1 MNNTEENTMLKLGE
15 NLKKFRLQRELTQ
28 EQLAGVLGVSA
39 QAVSRWESGTT
50 YPDITLLP
58 TIASYFETTL
68 DELMGMEDFKSE
80 EQLKELIAQLDENGS
95 KGLIYENILLL
106 RDAVKTYPTN
116 YQLQSKLVQQL
127 TFCQY
132 KNGRGLSEE
141 EQISINREA
150 AEIGNRILSRCTDGV
165 IINRT
170 TTQLCYIY
178 SRLGEKEKAIEYAM
192 KLPNIAGTNTLVLGD
207 LYEGEQKKTH
217 LKCAIKWYAAAFW
230 GALRNL
236 ADLEHKDETMST
248 AERIAILKKALAIFE
263 LVYDNGDYLDYSY
276 TVSTTHRNIADMAML
291 EGDYELA
298 LASLEKAAEFALMS
312 DTLPEKAQHTSLLVK
327 NLEYN
332 PLTTIKNYD
341 FTNCKVLYD
350 KMQMDRYD
358 AIRDDKR
365 FIAVLEEISYLNPEI
380 TC

>member
-1 MNNTEENTMLKLGE
+1 
-15 NLKKFRLQRELTQ
+15 
-28 EQLAGVLGVSA
+28 
-39 QAVSRWESGTT
+39 
-50 YPDITLLP
+50 
-58 TIASYFETTL
+58 
-68 DELMGMEDFKSE
+68 MEDFKSE

-116 YQLQSKLVQQL
+116 YQLQFRLVQQL

-141 EQISINREA
+141 EQISLNREA
-150 AEIGNRILSRCTDGV
+150 AEIGNRILSHCTDGV
-165 IINRT
+165 IINQT
-170 TTQLCYIY
+170 TQQLCYIY

-192 KLPNIAGTNTLVLGD
+192 I
-207 LYEGEQKKTH
+207 
-217 LKCAIKWYAAAFW
+217 
-230 GALRNL
+230 
-236 ADLEHKDETMST
+236 
-248 AERIAILKKALAIFE
+248 
-263 LVYDNGDYLDYSY
+263 
-276 TVSTTHRNIADMAML
+276 

-298 LASLEKAAEFALMS
+298 LSSLEKAAEFAIMS

-327 NLEYN
+327 KLEYN

-365 FIAVLEEISYLNPEI
+365 FIAVLEEIS
-380 TC
+380 

>member
-15 NLKKFRLQRELTQ
+15 NLRKFRLQRELTQ
-28 EQLAGVLGVSA
+28 EQLANVLGVSA

-116 YQLQSKLVQQL
+116 YQLQFRLVQQL

-141 EQISINREA
+141 EQISLNREA
-150 AEIGNRILSRCTDGV
+150 AEIGNRILSHCTDGV
-165 IINRT
+165 IINQT
-170 TTQLCYIY
+170 TQQLCYIY

-192 KLPNIAGTNTLVLGD
+192 KLPNIGCTNTVVLGD
-207 LYEGEQKKTH
+207 LYEGEQQKTH
-217 LKCAIKWYAAAFW
+217 LKCAIKSYAAAFW

-236 ADLEHKDETMST
+236 ADLEYKDETMST
-248 AERIAILKKALAIFE
+248 EERIAIMKKALAILE

-276 TVSTTHRNIADMAML
+276 TVSTTHCYIADMAMI

-298 LASLEKAAEFALMS
+298 LSSLEKAAEFAIMS

-327 NLEYN
+327 KLEYN

-365 FIAVLEEISYLNPEI
+365 FIAVLEEIS
-380 TC
+380 